1 MSLIG
6 IERIKISSLF
16 PINSIDCIDEVLSNI
31 DMFDM
36 ALSIDRGEKTVCRR
50 DWVWQNIPGRYT
62 GFNLWVVL
70 EGEGR
75 LQTPRADYNLGAGD
89 CFLLGMHE
97 PIRGSHNPDR
107 PLVVSWICF
116 DCLDAKGRIMSSSAC
131 PRPREHRRIADL
143 SFLDQLLQ
151 RVIELHAGGAR
162 QTAES
167 WLHVALLEAMKND
180 DRSQLSGLELEHA
193 MRIDSLCVM
202 IRERPEQ
209 FAGIS
214 QMATAAHCS
223 VDHFIRIFRRLKAV
237 TPWEYMIRCR
247 IEKACNLLRFS
258 SHPVSRIADILG
270 YADIYSF
277 SKQFKGRTGRSP
289 TAYRQT

>member
-1 MSLIG
+1 
-6 IERIKISSLF
+6 
-16 PINSIDCIDEVLSNI
+16 
-31 DMFDM
+31 MFEM
-36 ALSIDRGEKTVCRR
+36 VLSIDRGEKTVCSR
-50 DWVWQNIPGRYT
+50 DWAWQNIPGRYT

-97 PIRGSHNPDR
+97 PIRGSHNPNR

-116 DCLDAKGRIMSSSAC
+116 DSLDARGRAATPEAC
-131 PRPREHRRIADL
+131 PRPREHRRIVDL
-143 SFLDQLLQ
+143 FFLDQLMQ
-151 RVIELHAGGAR
+151 RVMELHAGKEQR
-162 QTAES
+162 SAES

-180 DRSQLSGLELEHA
+180 DRAQLSGLELEHA

-202 IRERPEQ
+202 MRERPEQ
-209 FAGIS
+209 FTGIS
-214 QMATAAHCS
+214 QMAVVAHCS

-237 TPWEYMIRCR
+237 TPWEFMIRCR

-277 SKQFKGRTGRSP
+277 SKQFKDRTGCSP
-289 TAYRQT
+289 TEYRRE

>member
-1 MSLIG
+1 MYFSGLEWIA
-6 IERIKISSLF
+6 ISSILL
-16 PINSIDCIDEVLSNI
+16 IYSIDCIDDVLSNI
-31 DMFDM
+31 DMFEM
-36 ALSIDRGEKTVCRR
+36 ALSIDRGEKTVCSR
-50 DWVWQNIPGRYT
+50 DWSWLNTPGRYT

-75 LQTPRADYNLGAGD
+75 LQTSRSDYSLGAGD

-97 PIRGSHNPDR
+97 RIRGSHNPDR

-116 DCLDAKGRIMSSSAC
+116 DCLDSRGQSTAPEAC

-151 RVIELHAGGAR
+151 RVVELHAGGAR
-162 QTAES
+162 QPAES

-180 DRSQLSGLELEHA
+180 DRSQLSGLDLEHA
-193 MRIDSLCVM
+193 MRIDALCVM
-202 IRERPEQ
+202 MREQPEQ
-209 FAGIS
+209 FTGVS
-214 QMATAAHCS
+214 PMAAAAHCS
-223 VDHFIRIFRRLKAV
+223 VDHFIRTFRRLKAV
-237 TPWEYMIRCR
+237 TPWEFMIRCR
-247 IEKACNLLRFS
+247 VEKACNLLRLS

-277 SKQFKGRTGRSP
+277 SKQFKDRTGRSP
-289 TAYRQT
+289 TEYRRE